1 MDAPVPLST
10 SQCTTPR
17 GPLNRLVL
25 MYWLALLMGLIV
37 FTGLTDHAQAKV
49 IEPEESD
56 SVVMSGAGGI
66 FYPFQ
71 GQSGVSGTI
80 QAMGIISPQER
91 MGVELEY
98 RKFDTEL
105 FHAKNI
111 DMQSYILRGIG
122 QYFFRTHGISPY
134 VGLGVNIALNVF
146 DENDVEKKRTSINVK
161 GDKGF
166 GYGIMGLLGVEAPVG
181 QGVAV
186 FAEGRV
192 SADFQLTRYTNA
204 SGKNKIDVENLSG
217 LTGMVGIRFHF

>member
-1 MDAPVPLST
+1 MK
-10 SQCTTPR
+10 R
-17 GPLNRLVL
+17 F
-25 MYWLALLMGLIV
+25 ALTFLLTVVMELIV
-37 FTGLTDHAQAKV
+37 CNGLTDHAQAKV
-49 IEPEESD
+49 IEHEDSD
-56 SVVMSGAGGI
+56 TVVISGGGGI

-71 GQSGVSGTI
+71 GQSGVSGVI

-98 RKFDTEL
+98 RKYDTEL

-111 DMQSYILRGIG
+111 DTQSYILRGLG
-122 QYFFRTHGISPY
+122 QYYFRSHGISPY
-134 VGLGVNIALNVF
+134 IGLGVNIALNVF
-146 DENDVEKKRTSINVK
+146 DEKDIEKKRTSINVK

-166 GYGIMGLLGVEAPVG
+166 GYGIMGLVGVEAPVG

-192 SADFQLTRYTNA
+192 SADFQLTRYTNG

>member
-1 MDAPVPLST
+1 M
-10 SQCTTPR
+10 
-17 GPLNRLVL
+17 NRLVL
-25 MYWLALLMGLIV
+25 MYLLTVLMGLIV
-37 FTGLTDHAQAKV
+37 FGGLSNHAQAKV
-49 IEPEESD
+49 IEPEESNT
-56 SVVMSGAGGI
+56 VVISGGGGI

-71 GQSGVSGTI
+71 GQSGVSGAI

-98 RKFDTEL
+98 RKYDTEL
-105 FHAKNI
+105 FNAKNI

-122 QYFFRTHGISPY
+122 QYFFRSHGISPY

-146 DENDVEKKRTSINVK
+146 DEIDVEKKRASINVK

-181 QGVAV
+181 QGVAL

-192 SADFQLTRYTNA
+192 SADFQLTQYKNG

>member
-1 MDAPVPLST
+1 M
-10 SQCTTPR
+10 
-17 GPLNRLVL
+17 NRLLVRNL
-25 MYWLALLMGLIV
+25 LPVLMGLIV
-37 FTGLTDHAQAKV
+37 FSGLSDHAQAKV

-56 SVVMSGAGGI
+56 TVVISGGGGI

-71 GQSGVSGTI
+71 GQSGVSGAI

-98 RKFDTEL
+98 RKYDTDL

-146 DENDVEKKRTSINVK
+146 DENDVENKRTSINVK

-166 GYGIMGLLGVEAPVG
+166 GYGIMGLMGVEAPVG

-192 SADFQLTRYTNA
+192 SADFQLTRYKNA
-204 SGKNKIDVENLSG
+204 SGNNKIDVENLSG
-217 LTGMVGIRFHF
+217 LTGMVGIRIRF

>member
-1 MDAPVPLST
+1 M
-10 SQCTTPR
+10 
-17 GPLNRLVL
+17 NRLVL
-25 MYWLALLMGLIV
+25 MYWLPVLIGLIG
-37 FTGLTDHAQAKV
+37 FNGLSDYAQAKV

-56 SVVMSGAGGI
+56 TVIISGGGGI
-66 FYPFQ
+66 FHPFQ
-71 GQSGVSGTI
+71 GKTGASGAI

-98 RKFDTEL
+98 RNYKNEL

-122 QYFFRTHGISPY
+122 QYFFRSHGISPY
-134 VGLGVNIALNVF
+134 IGLGVNIALNVF
-146 DENDVEKKRTSINVK
+146 DEKDIEKKRDSINVK

-181 QGVAV
+181 QGIAV
-186 FAEGRV
+186 FVEGRV
-192 SADFQLTRYTNA
+192 SADFLVTRYKNS
-204 SGKNKIDVENLSG
+204 SGNNKIDVENLSG